1 MLNILSLVRE
11 KIYDWSD
18 SFQRVLHSTSDP
30 TDGLNLIVIGRP
42 KVEFGSSHEKL
53 DVWRGP
59 KLFCDAFVMCTDIIF
74 LIEILNV
81 DFIGVVTKRL

>member
-1 MLNILSLVRE
+1 M
-11 KIYDWSD
+11 
-18 SFQRVLHSTSDP
+18 
-30 TDGLNLIVIGRP
+30 IGRP